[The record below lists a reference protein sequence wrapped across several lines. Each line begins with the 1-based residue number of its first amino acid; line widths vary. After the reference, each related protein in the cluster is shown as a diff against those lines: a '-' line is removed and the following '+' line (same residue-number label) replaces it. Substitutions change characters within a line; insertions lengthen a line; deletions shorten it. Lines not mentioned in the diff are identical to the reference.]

1 MAVTRTEITSEQ
13 QWHDLRKPNIG
24 ASEIGALLGVHEY
37 CTPYSLSARKLGLLE
52 VVPDN
57 AILRRGRL
65 LEPVAIQLLQE
76 EKPEWQL
83 TRPHAY
89 YCDQMPR
96 LGATPDLFVVDENN
110 RRGVVQIKSVEPS
123 VFARA
128 WHDSETGEVVPP
140 TWIAVQAMMEAHLTN
155 SEFAFIAALVV
166 GHGIHLELIEVPIR
180 EDVIRRLYER
190 AAIFWHQVD
199 HGKTLDPDF
208 SRDGAAIAEVLRRD
222 DETELDF
229 SADNELPDIASRLE
243 AAQTAKKMCE
253 ETIENCKARILHRI
267 GAAAKVKF
275 AGGLISAKTVYR
287 KEHMVSATSYRRLT
301 VHINRGNGAGLS
313 EAPHAGSQL

>member
-13 QWHDLRKPNIG
+13 QWHDLRRPNIG

-37 CTPYSLSARKLGLLE
+37 ATPYSLSARKLGLLE

-65 LEPVAIQLLQE
+65 LEPVAIQLLAE
-76 EKPEWQL
+76 DKPEWQL
-83 TRPHAY
+83 IRPHAY
-89 YCDQMPR
+89 FCDQESR
-96 LGATPDLFVVDENN
+96 LGATPDLLVVDMNDR
-110 RRGVVQIKSVEPS
+110 RRGVAQIKSVEPS
-123 VFARA
+123 VYARN
-128 WHDSETGEVVPP
+128 WHDGDTGEVVPP
-140 TWIAVQAMMEAHLTN
+140 TWIAVQVMMEAHLTN
-155 SEFAFIAALVV
+155 SEFAFVAALVV

-180 EDVIRRLYER
+180 EDVIKRLYER

-208 SRDGAAIAEVLRRD
+208 ARDGAAIAEVLRRD

-229 SADNELPDIASRLE
+229 SSDNELPDIASRLE
-243 AAQTAKKMCE
+243 AAQHARKMCE
-253 ETIENCKARILHRI
+253 ETIDSCKARILHRI

-275 AGGLISAKTVYR
+275 AGGSISAKTVYR
-287 KEHMVSATSYRRLT
+287 KEHMVPATSYRRLT
-301 VHINRGNGAGLS
+301 VRINRGNGRDVEPERLS
-313 EAPHAGSQL
+313 P